1 MPVWMVLGLTTFGA
15 VIALCVI
22 SREKPTKAAI
32 AVAVANLFVAGLNM
46 FAPYRALLDPG
57 YVGYSFGFVEA
68 RRGVAVT
75 IAAGTLFAVAAA
87 CAWLALK
94 RPSRGRLLF
103 IAVADGLLFLNIGGA
118 LLASW
123 LQGSDFRI
131 QLGEYLTI
139 PGALALAILLLLLA
153 VPLGASSFWA
163 LSRRNDLVSSSRY

>member
-1 MPVWMVLGLTTFGA
+1 MLLGLMTFA
-15 VIALCVI
+15 VVIVLCVI
-22 SREKPTKAAI
+22 SREKPTKGAI
-32 AVAVANLFVAGLNM
+32 GVAVANLFVAGLNM

-75 IAAGTLFAVAAA
+75 LAAGTLFIVAAA

-94 RPSRGRLLF
+94 RRGLLF
-103 IAVADGLLFLNIGGA
+103 IAVADGLLFLNIAGS

-123 LQGSDFRI
+123 LKGSDFRI

-139 PGALALAILLLLLA
+139 PGVLALAILLLLLA
-153 VPLGASSFWA
+153 VPLGASSLWA
-163 LSRRNDLVSSSRY
+163 LRSISRRSA